1 MDVYAILTE
10 AIADKT
16 GYPTDMID
24 EDMELEADLGI
35 DSIKRV
41 EILSTVNTNL
51 GGVFTKENVEELSG
65 LGKIADI
72 VAYLKD
78 LAPAA
83 AVVEAAP
90 VEQEAPVAA
99 PASNVDM
106 YAILTEAIADK
117 TGYPTDMIDEDMELE
132 ADLGIDSIKRVE
144 ILSSV
149 NTALGGVFTKE
160 NVEELSGL
168 GKIADIVTYLKGL
181 SSTAPAAEAAPVV
194 EVPVVVEAAPAAAAP
209 AVAGGKI
216 TEVILA
222 AIADKTGYPEDMID
236 NDMELEADLGI
247 DSIKRVEIFAD
258 VIRQLGINLTAE
270 QTEELSGLSTVE
282 AIQNYLSAL
291 V

>member
-1 MDVYAILTE
+1 
-10 AIADKT
+10 
-16 GYPTDMID
+16 
-24 EDMELEADLGI
+24 
-35 DSIKRV
+35 V
-41 EILSTVNTNL
+41 E
-51 GGVFTKENVEELSG
+51 
-65 LGKIADI
+65 
-72 VAYLKD
+72 VA
-78 LAPAA
+78 P
-83 AVVEAAP
+83 
-90 VEQEAPVAA
+90 APVAA
-99 PASNVDM
+99 PAPKKSAVDV
-106 YAILTEAIADK
+106 YTVITEAIADK

-181 SSTAPAAEAAPVV
+181 SSAAVAAEAAPVV

>member
-1 MDVYAILTE
+1 VAISAPVVT
-10 AIADKT
+10 
-16 GYPTDMID
+16 P
-24 EDMELEADLGI
+24 
-35 DSIKRV
+35 
-41 EILSTVNTNL
+41 
-51 GGVFTKENVEELSG
+51 
-65 LGKIADI
+65 
-72 VAYLKD
+72 VATP
-78 LAPAA
+78 AP
-83 AVVEAAP
+83 VVAAAP
-90 VEQEAPVAA
+90 VVTAAPAPVVEAPVAA
-99 PASNVDM
+99 PVIEAPKVEAPVAASNVDV

-149 NTALGGVFTKE
+149 NTALDGVFTKE

-181 SSTAPAAEAAPVV
+181 SSAAVAAEAAPVV